1 LERLVAA
8 SFSAFFVILC
18 LAFPLAAQELES
30 VPESNGTITTE
41 KTWTS
46 FKPTF
51 GSYGRAQVRFDEDGN
66 TGRNTNVI
74 AHGPRLFEESYAELD
89 FKNQFSLSD
98 GFTADVVITLA
109 LFEPFAHYSGIYGGD
124 GWALRNLYTEV
135 GHFIESAPGL
145 RAWAGSRMYRGD
157 DIYLLDYWPL
167 DNLNTV
173 GGGVIYEWNGLD
185 LRLHAGVNRL
195 EDDYQYQSIS
205 VSDDVQGATDL
216 VLLDRQ
222 RLIASLRTQYTLTD
236 LADSGLGMKF
246 VAYGEYHRLP
256 TGQRIDPNLLHG
268 DQSPHPPDSVLE
280 PIAGELGFVV
290 GAQVGLFG
298 FGPSSHLNLFGRYAQ
313 GLAAYGE
320 TGIPFGTDI
329 KKEAANATESLAAM
343 SFNWENDWMGLMAGG
358 YIRWFKDA
366 DGETNDADD
375 FVEGGLVTRPLFFIT
390 DHFHQAFEFS
400 YQRHHP
406 LGLDPASNSQDIAD
420 VVQLTVMEILSLGK
434 GSYKRPQI
442 RLYYTLSLP
451 NEAARDRYPTQDR
464 RAPSEVEHF
473 IGLGAE
479 WWFNSSTYF

>member
-1 LERLVAA
+1 MVML
-8 SFSAFFVILC
+8 F
-18 LAFPLAAQELES
+18 LACPLAAQELETP
-30 VPESNGTITTE
+30 PESNEKITTG
-41 KTWTS
+41 KNGLS
-46 FKPTF
+46 FKSTF
-51 GSYGRAQVRFDEDGN
+51 GSYGRAQVRFDKDGN

-74 AHGPRLFEESYAELD
+74 AHGPRLFEQSYAELD
-89 FKNQFSLSD
+89 FKNRFSLSD
-98 GFTADVVITLA
+98 GFATDVVITLA
-109 LFEPFAHYSGIYGGD
+109 LFEPLAHYSGIYGGD
-124 GWALRNLYTEV
+124 GWALRNLYAEV
-135 GHFIESAPGL
+135 SHFLESAPGL

-173 GGGVIYEWNGLD
+173 GGGFIYEWNGLD
-185 LRLHAGVNRL
+185 IRLHAGVNRL
-195 EDDYQYQSIS
+195 ENDYQFQAIS
-205 VSDDVQGATDL
+205 VSDNLQGATDL

-222 RLIASLRTQYTLTD
+222 RLIASFRTQYTLTN
-236 LADSGLGMKF
+236 LAESDLGMKF

-256 TGQRIDPNLLHG
+256 TGQRIDPNLLQG
-268 DQSPHPPDSVLE
+268 EQSPYPPDAVIE

-290 GAQVGLFG
+290 GAEISLFG

-320 TGIPFGTDI
+320 TGIPFGTNTEKGGAD
-329 KKEAANATESLAAM
+329 AMESLVAL

-358 YIRWFKDA
+358 YIRWFQDA

-375 FVEGGLVTRPLFFIT
+375 FVEGGLVARPLFFVT
-390 DHFHQAFEFS
+390 DHFHQAFEVS

-406 LGLDPASNSQDIAD
+406 MGLNPASNLQDVAD
-420 VVQLTVMEILSLGK
+420 VVQLTIMEILSLGK
-434 GSYKRPQI
+434 GSYQRPQI

-451 NEAARDRYPTQDR
+451 NEAARDQFPEQDR